1 MPKEF
6 TRDELKGFDGKN
18 GKSAYF
24 ACNGTVY
31 DVSDSTQ
38 WTGGDHFGM
47 HTAGI
52 DLTDELGASPH
63 GPEVFEFFKKAGVLK
78 D

>member
-6 TRDELKGFDGKN
+6 TRDELMGFDGKN
-18 GKSAYF
+18 GKPAYISY
-24 ACNGTVY
+24 NGTVY
-31 DVSDSTQ
+31 DVGDSPQ

-47 HTAGI
+47 HMAGI
-52 DLTDELGASPH
+52 DLTDELNGAPH
-63 GPEVFEFFKKAGVLK
+63 GVEVFEFFKKVGVLK

>member
-18 GKSAYF
+18 GKPAYF

-31 DVSDSTQ
+31 DVSDSAQ
-38 WTGGDHFGM
+38 WTDGDHFGM
-47 HTAGI
+47 HPAGI
-52 DLTDELGASPH
+52 DLTDELNGAPH
-63 GPEVFEFFKKAGVLK
+63 GPEVFEFFQKAGVLK